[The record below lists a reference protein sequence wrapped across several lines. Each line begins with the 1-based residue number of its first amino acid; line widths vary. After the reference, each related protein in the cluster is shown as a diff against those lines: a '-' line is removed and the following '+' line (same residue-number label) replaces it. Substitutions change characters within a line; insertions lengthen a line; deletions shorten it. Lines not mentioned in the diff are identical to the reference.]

1 MRAKP
6 GSKII
11 SREQIERVEAWD
23 APFVGEQGE
32 APASAGQMM
41 TAKEIERLQKQA
53 YDEAFQQ
60 GYQAGLSKGEQV
72 MRDKAQT
79 LERVLGAL
87 SRPLQAVD
95 EEIERELAELCIA
108 MMKQLLRRELSID
121 PGQVVA
127 VVKEALNALPMSAQK
142 IQVRLHPDDVKLVS
156 GALSLSDDDQGWQ
169 LVEDPVVSR
178 GGCKVVT
185 ENSQVHSTVES
196 RVARVITQV
205 FGGQR
210 ESDKDE

>member
-1 MRAKP
+1 MSKV

-11 SREQIERVEAWD
+11 SREQIEHIEAWD

-32 APASAGQMM
+32 APPAGTQMM
-41 TAKEIERLQKQA
+41 TAQELERLQKQA

-60 GYQAGLSKGEQV
+60 GYQAGLNKGEQL

-79 LERVLGAL
+79 LEAVIGAL
-87 SRPLQAVD
+87 ARPLNAVD
-95 EEIERELAELCIA
+95 EEIERELADLCIA

-127 VVKEALNALPMSAQK
+127 VVKEALNALPMSARK
-142 IQVRLHPDDVKLVS
+142 IQIRLHPEDVKLVS
-156 GALSLSDDDQGWQ
+156 GALALSDEDQAWQ
-169 LVEDPVVSR
+169 LVEDPVISR

-185 ENSQVHSTVES
+185 ENSQIHSTVEA
-196 RVARVITQV
+196 RVAQVITQV